1 MEHDLTRETAQDDKT
16 GERGGPKGALRNAE
30 PTRFGD
36 WELNGYFAHNT
47 DTDTSH
53 RTLSPLPHLSH
64 LTLPSLSLRKK
75 KQNRERERERENTHS
90 TAPS

>member
-36 WELNGYFAHNT
+36 WELNGYFA
-47 DTDTSH
+47 
-53 RTLSPLPHLSH
+53 
-64 LTLPSLSLRKK
+64 
-75 KQNRERERERENTHS
+75 QNPNPQTRRDSEIGS
-90 TAPS
+90 